1 MTASWHTLL
10 DVAIRTSVVY
20 FALFAGL
27 RLTGTRQLG
36 QMSTFDLVLLLIIAN
51 AVQNAMVG
59 PDTSL
64 AGGLIAAGVLIGWH
78 RVIDWWRLKS
88 RRFAKVVAGEGIM
101 LIHAGR
107 VLDAHC
113 RRAGITRDELL
124 QALREH
130 GVADVGDVML
140 AVLEPDGAISVIRND
155 EVMPGT
161 RPHSRIKAVRKN
173 QWRGKQHARRSP
185 RPIRF
190 NEACPTSW

>member
-10 DVAIRTSVVY
+10 DVALRTSVVY
-20 FALFAGL
+20 LALLVGL

-64 AGGLIAAGVLIGWH
+64 AGGLVAAGVLIAWH
-78 RVIDWWRLKS
+78 RVIDWWRLRS
-88 RRFAKVVAGEGIM
+88 RGISKLLTGEGIM

-107 VLDAHC
+107 ILEEHC
-113 RRAGITRDELL
+113 VRAGITHDELR

-130 GVADVGDVML
+130 GVASVQDVML
-140 AVLEPDGAISVIRND
+140 AVLEPDGAISVVRFDDIKPGERLHRRIRAI
-155 EVMPGT
+155 
-161 RPHSRIKAVRKN
+161 RRN
-173 QWRGKQHARRSP
+173 Q
-185 RPIRF
+185 
-190 NEACPTSW
+190 